1 MQDLTEN
8 ENNAHGHNL
17 GHTLDQTRDQTRD
30 RNGLMRRVLPLIIL
44 GAGLGAFFALGFERY
59 LSIET
64 LSAHRG
70 DLLAFVAEFGVVAV
84 LAFMACYAAAIAF
97 SVPGGA
103 LMTITAGFLFG
114 TTLGTVYVVIAATI
128 GSTALFLAARTA
140 LGDALRRRAGPA
152 LQKMEAG
159 FQANALSYL
168 LFLRLIPVFPF
179 WLVNLVPAFLGVPLR
194 TYVTG
199 TFFGIIPGT
208 FVYASVGTGLGAV
221 LASGKT
227 PDLGVFFTPAVLIPI
242 AGLAVL
248 ALLPVLGKRYFP
260 RFFTR
265 LSNRAGDD
273 SEPTA
278 NL

>member
-1 MQDLTEN
+1 M
-8 ENNAHGHNL
+8 L
-17 GHTLDQTRDQTRD
+17 GHKLGHSLDQTRD
-30 RNGLMRRVLPLIIL
+30 RNGLMRRVVPLVIL
-44 GAGLGAFFALGFERY
+44 GAGLAAFFALGLNRY
-59 LSIET
+59 LSFET

-70 DLLAFVAEFGVVAV
+70 DLLAFVADYGVMAV
-84 LAFMACYAAAIAF
+84 LAFMACYAVAIAF

-114 TTLGTVYVVIAATI
+114 TALGTFYVVIAATI

-140 LGDALRRRAGPA
+140 MGDGLRRRAGPA
-152 LQKMEAG
+152 LQKMETG
-159 FQANALSYL
+159 FQENALSYL

-199 TFFGIIPGT
+199 TLFGIIPGT

-221 LASGKT
+221 FASGKT
-227 PDLGVFFTPAVLIPI
+227 PDLGVIFTPDILIPI

-248 ALLPVLGKRYFP
+248 ALLPVLGKRVFP
-260 RFFTR
+260 RLFARF
-265 LSNRAGDD
+265 SHRAGDD
-273 SEPTA
+273 NEPTA
-278 NL
+278 NS